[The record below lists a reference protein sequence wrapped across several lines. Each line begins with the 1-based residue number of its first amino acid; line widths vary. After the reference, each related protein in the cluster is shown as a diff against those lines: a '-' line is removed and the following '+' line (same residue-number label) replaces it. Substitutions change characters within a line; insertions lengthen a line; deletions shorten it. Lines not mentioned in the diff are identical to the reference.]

1 MGPSV
6 ESKEGLAPSPMRTKQ
21 QENFTRD
28 TNTLNSHN
36 INVDDNQ
43 VFKNLAVTKF
53 KKNTVFP
60 YNKTALIQP
69 NCDSIAVNL
78 KLVSLSRTT
87 A

>member
-36 INVDDNQ
+36 INVDDDH
-43 VFKNLAVTKF
+43 VLKNLKVGDNKVS
-53 KKNTVFP
+53 KK
-60 YNKTALIQP
+60 Y
-69 NCDSIAVNL
+69 SIPL
-78 KLVSLSRTT
+78 
-87 A
+87 

>member
-1 MGPSV
+1 
-6 ESKEGLAPSPMRTKQ
+6 MRTKQ

-60 YNKTALIQP
+60 YNKTA
-69 NCDSIAVNL
+69 
-78 KLVSLSRTT
+78 
-87 A
+87 